1 MDSGVFI
8 TAKLQDLA
16 NFAHVKTLLSYAL
29 LFLSLLLS
37 SCDRP
42 EMAVP
47 PTNLL
52 SKEQMRSVLIDLHIL
67 EARIES
73 GRLSTDSAR
82 ALYNEQER
90 VVLQQHQ
97 VTDSAFQQSY
107 RYYAIHDK
115 DLDGIYG
122 EIIDSLAARE
132 KKLEEASQASQAK

>member
-1 MDSGVFI
+1 MDSGRFI
-8 TAKLQDLA
+8 TAKLRDLA
-16 NFAHVKTLLSYAL
+16 NFAHVKTLLPCVL

-37 SCDRP
+37 GCDRP

-47 PTNLL
+47 PAELL
-52 SKEQMRSVLIDLHIL
+52 SKEQMRGVLIDLHLL

-73 GRLSTDSAR
+73 GRLSMDSAR
-82 ALYNEQER
+82 ALYNEQQR
-90 VVLQQHQ
+90 LVLQQHQ
-97 VTDSAFQQSY
+97 VTDSAFRQSY

-132 KKLEEASQASQAK
+132 KKLEEASQAK